1 VGSASSEPNKTLETH
16 PVNEGTLGVEQV
28 ELVVQARPSRS
39 NPMAR
44 FAKEQSE
51 RSALRGIRC
60 RNAPTTHEVVLANM
74 QSDLETLARSPPGT
88 SAGGSLQ
95 KPSLKPV
102 GHQST
107 NLDGSK
113 HLGSSAR
120 RADHI
125 ELD

>member
-1 VGSASSEPNKTLETH
+1 MDK
-16 PVNEGTLGVEQV
+16 GTLGVEQV

-39 NPMAR
+39 NPVVG
-44 FAKEQSE
+44 FPDQVSFSLLT
-51 RSALRGIRC
+51 RSFHAG
-60 RNAPTTHEVVLANM
+60 NSVTKTHEVVLANM

-107 NLDGSK
+107 NLINDGTNM
-113 HLGSSAR
+113 
-120 RADHI
+120 DFC
-125 ELD
+125 